1 MQQAS
6 SAYSAYRS
14 AWGYTLIAPEFN
26 LQSLNTLAISAKADY
41 FAAVDDTEGLLKVL
55 AFAREKELP
64 LLPLGGGSNVVLA
77 ADFPGVAVK
86 INILGRELVHETD
99 EAVWLR
105 VGAGENWQDLVEYCL
120 NFHYWGLEN
129 LSLIP
134 GSAGAAPIQNIGAY
148 GTELKD
154 VFAELEAIQISSGLK
169 VTFDRDA
176 CHFGYRDSIFKGRCK
191 DQYIITSVT
200 LKLNKVAEHN
210 LSYPALSNALKSI
223 PAESL
228 TPADVAAAVCDIRR
242 SKLPEPKLIPNAG
255 SFFKNPVVS
264 REHFDNIVSGNAGM
278 PHYDQD
284 DGNIKLAAGW
294 LIEQAGWKGRE
305 FAGALTHKDQ
315 ALVITNPDR
324 VSGRA
329 VLSLAEKIQSS
340 VFDKFSVNLEV
351 EPRIYP

>member
-1 MQQAS
+1 M
-6 SAYSAYRS
+6 
-14 AWGYTLIAPEFN
+14 IAPEFN
-26 LQSLNTLAISAKADY
+26 LQGHNTLAISARADY
-41 FAAVDDTEGLLKVL
+41 FSAVDNIDALLEVL
-55 AFAREKELP
+55 AFAREKNLP

-86 INILGRELVHETD
+86 INILGRELVRETD
-99 EAVWLR
+99 DAVWLR
-105 VGAGENWQDLVEYCL
+105 VGAGENWQDLVEHCI

-134 GSAGAAPIQNIGAY
+134 GCAGAAPIQNIGAY

-176 CHFGYRDSIFKGRCK
+176 CHFGYRDSVFKGRCK

-223 PAESL
+223 ASEDL
-228 TPADVAAAVCDIRR
+228 TPADIAAAVCAIRR
-242 SKLPEPKLIPNAG
+242 SKLPAPEDIPNAG
-255 SFFKNPVVS
+255 SFFKNPVVT
-264 REHFDNIVSGNAGM
+264 REHFDGILSNYPDM
-278 PHYDQD
+278 PHFLLD
-284 DGNIKLAAGW
+284 DGSVKLAAGW
-294 LIEQAGWKGRE
+294 LIERAGWKGRE
-305 FAGALTHKDQ
+305 YAGALTHKDQ
-315 ALVITNPDR
+315 ALVITNPKK
-324 VSGRA
+324 VSGGA
-329 VLSLAEKIQSS
+329 VLSLAKQVQRS
-340 VFDKFSVNLEV
+340 VFGKFSVELEV